1 VVTAID
7 VAIIGPPAPACSAR
21 RQLDPEA
28 LGDHIDRLY
37 RAARALCGS
46 REESED
52 LVQETFA
59 RVLRKPRMLRS
70 EDDLGYLLRVLRN
83 TFLSARRAA
92 SRRPQTA
99 VPPDTFD
106 RFEDVSGVQPEARL
120 EAAELYALIST
131 LPPDFRDAVVAI
143 DVIGL
148 SYNQAARALR
158 VREATIA
165 TRLYRGRQRIAR
177 GLSEPIPVPS
187 QARRNREPHEQG
199 DKPWLP

>member
-1 VVTAID
+1 M
-7 VAIIGPPAPACSAR
+7 AIIGPPAPACSPP
-21 RQLDPEA
+21 RQLDPEV

-37 RAARALCGS
+37 RAAWALCGS

-83 TFLSARRAA
+83 TFISARRAA
-92 SRRPQTA
+92 ARSPQA
-99 VPPDTFD
+99 VVPPDTFD
-106 RFEDVSGVQPEARL
+106 RFEEVSGVQPEARI
-120 EAAELYALIST
+120 ASAELYALIST
-131 LPPDFRDAVVAI
+131 LPPVFRETVVAI
-143 DVIGL
+143 DVVGL

-165 TRLYRGRQRIAR
+165 TRLYRGRQRLAR
-177 GLSEPIPVPS
+177 GLSEPI
-187 QARRNREPHEQG
+187 AA
-199 DKPWLP
+199 L

>member
-1 VVTAID
+1 M
-7 VAIIGPPAPACSAR
+7 
-21 RQLDPEA
+21 
-28 LGDHIDRLY
+28 LGDYIDRLY
-37 RAARALCGS
+37 RAAWALCGS

-83 TFLSARRAA
+83 AFISARRATA
-92 SRRPQTA
+92 RRPQA
-99 VPPDTFD
+99 VVPPDTFD
-106 RFEDVSGVQPEARL
+106 RFEEVSGVPPEARI

-131 LPPDFRDAVVAI
+131 LPPVFRETVVAI
-143 DVIGL
+143 DVVGL

-165 TRLYRGRQRIAR
+165 TRLYRGRQRLAR
-177 GLSEPIPVPS
+177 GLSEPIAALSAP
-187 QARRNREPHEQG
+187 PHQRPHKQG
-199 DKPWLP
+199 DRPWLP

>member
-1 VVTAID
+1 VVTGDRDGDHRSA
-7 VAIIGPPAPACSAR
+7 PPACIPR

-52 LVQETFA
+52 LVQETLA

-83 TFLSARRAA
+83 TFRSARGAA
-92 SRRPQTA
+92 TRRPQTM

-106 RFEDVSGVQPEARL
+106 RFEDVSGVQPEARI

-131 LPPDFRDAVVAI
+131 LPRDFRDAVVAI

-148 SYNQAARALR
+148 SYNEAARALR
-158 VREATIA
+158 VREATPPGSTA
-165 TRLYRGRQRIAR
+165 AASGSLAGWPSRFT
-177 GLSEPIPVPS
+177 PS
-187 QARRNREPHEQG
+187 QARRTREPHEQG
-199 DKPWLP
+199 DQPWLP